1 MIDPV
6 SAQGLVKQTAEIT
19 GGVLLRLFTEELE
32 QLGVPVE
39 TINAAI
45 DAAAERMA
53 EALRRQ
59 RAGGDPDQ
67 CGPLVLPDLTK

>member
-6 SAQGLVKQTAEIT
+6 AAQGLVKRTAEIT

-32 QLGVPVE
+32 ARGVPVE

-45 DAAAERMA
+45 DAAGERMA

-59 RAGGDPDQ
+59 RAGEGPEEA
-67 CGPLVLPDLTK
+67 GPLVLPDLTE